1 VRVFI
6 VGEGW
11 VWLRVGGP
19 DGLGFRV
26 SWRLRSQEMGLIGL
40 SGVWALPES
49 AEGTVAQ
56 GRNKFTLGPS
66 ICCPVRFSSL
76 GRKTGYE
83 GSPKLQNRAKKV
95 PRQYCARFWM
105 TWRLRGSL

>member
-1 VRVFI
+1 MRVFI

-19 DGLGFRV
+19 DGLGFRA

-49 AEGTVAQ
+49 AEGTVTQ
-56 GRNKFTLGPS
+56 GTKILFLLL
-66 ICCPVRFSSL
+66 I
-76 GRKTGYE
+76 GRVIRIIIG
-83 GSPKLQNRAKKV
+83 GVL
-95 PRQYCARFWM
+95 
-105 TWRLRGSL
+105 

>member
-1 VRVFI
+1 M
-6 VGEGW
+6 
-11 VWLRVGGP
+11 WLRVGGP

-66 ICCPVRFSSL
+66 ICCSVQFRPLVAKPGTKGPPSYKTVQKKSL
-76 GRKTGYE
+76 GSIVLGF
-83 GSPKLQNRAKKV
+83 G
-95 PRQYCARFWM
+95 
-105 TWRLRGSL
+105 

>member
-1 VRVFI
+1 M
-6 VGEGW
+6 
-11 VWLRVGGP
+11 WLRVGGP

-56 GRNKFTLGPS
+56 GTKFLFLLL
-66 ICCPVRFSSL
+66 I
-76 GRKTGYE
+76 GRVIRIRWSFMKFNLILE
-83 GSPKLQNRAKKV
+83 INCR
-95 PRQYCARFWM
+95 
-105 TWRLRGSL
+105 

>member
-1 VRVFI
+1 MRVFI

-56 GRNKFTLGPS
+56 GTKILFLLL
-66 ICCPVRFSSL
+66 I
-76 GRKTGYE
+76 GRVIRIIIG
-83 GSPKLQNRAKKV
+83 GVL
-95 PRQYCARFWM
+95 
-105 TWRLRGSL
+105 